1 MKRALVVGL
10 VIGFIVIAFNNQT
23 PEAVR
28 TNQQMVNRCTVNMQI
43 NPDLICD

>member
-1 MKRALVVGL
+1 MKRTLVVGL
-10 VIGFIVIAFNNQT
+10 VIGFIVIAFNSQT

-28 TNQQMVNRCTVNMQI
+28 INQQMVNRCTIDMSV